1 MVKTPQCSQD
11 SFRLSHCPTCS
22 SEGRALAEGLP
33 CAHHGQSFLICRQVN
48 RFKVALL
55 LLVLTEN

>member
-1 MVKTPQCSQD
+1 QSGVSVVKTPQCSQD

-33 CAHHGQSFLICRQVN
+33 CAHHGQSFLICR
-48 RFKVALL
+48 
-55 LLVLTEN
+55 